1 MKNLLTNVQIEETR
15 QQAEEIIK
23 NIDNGMNIRDTLA
36 NIYVSS
42 FAEKSMMQGYIM
54 ADTVLE
60 SIQNFETDY
69 SNAKTNPDAFIDEK
83 LRILAGEKSLCERCE
98 LWLKMT
104 NVITQSVNLIEN
116 SDKAG
121 FDVENM
127 DNISINPQ
135 DATEEYEASLY
146 NSLVEAIK
154 GSGILLSTMLKNIDG
169 LSEIENS
176 EETVKLLVDIGIKEI
191 DLRAIMSMLIY
202 SKIKNNQIKNIPVDM
217 TLEQVTTIVCVQT
230 ETINIMEALEEGT
243 ISEKIAEFLLS
254 ALGMIAILSVAILL
268 AASFVTLVVEAF
280 NVCWWLTLIALPTIW
295 FLYKD
300 IDSTID
306 LVMEGWAK
314 ASEKIVKFVS
324 VKLKTVKRGLVRVKR
339 YFTENSIQFDV
350 EKEDVKTEHLVT
362 I

>member
-1 MKNLLTNVQIEETR
+1 MKSLLTNVQIEETR

-23 NIDNGMNIRDTLA
+23 NIDGGMDIRDVLA

-42 FAEKSMMQGYIM
+42 FAEKSMMQGLIM

-60 SIQNFETDY
+60 SIQKFEADY
-69 SNAKTNPDAFIDEK
+69 SNAKANPDAFIDEK
-83 LRILAGEKSLCERCE
+83 LRILAGEKSLYERCE

-104 NVITQSVNLIEN
+104 NVITKSVNLIEN
-116 SDKAG
+116 SDEAE
-121 FDVENM
+121 FDVGNM
-127 DNISINPQ
+127 DKNSINPQ

-146 NSLVEAIK
+146 NNLVEALK

-169 LSEIENS
+169 LNEIENS

-217 TLEQVTTIVCVQT
+217 TLDQVTTIVCVQT

-243 ISEKIAEFLLS
+243 ISEKIAELFLR
-254 ALGMIAILSVAILL
+254 ALGLVAIVSIAVLL
-268 AASFVTLVVEAF
+268 FVATIEIVAGAF
-280 NVCWWLTLIALPTIW
+280 ATCWWLTLLALPTIW
-295 FLYKD
+295 SLYKD
-300 IDSTID
+300 IDSIID

-339 YFTENSIQFDV
+339 YFTENSVQFDV
-350 EKEDVKTEHLVT
+350 EKEDVKTEHLIT

>member
-1 MKNLLTNVQIEETR
+1 MKSLLTNVQIEETR

-23 NIDNGMNIRDTLA
+23 NIDGGMDIRDVLA

-42 FAEKSMMQGYIM
+42 FAEKSMMQGLIM

-60 SIQNFETDY
+60 SIQKFEADY
-69 SNAKTNPDAFIDEK
+69 SNAKANPDAFIDEK
-83 LRILAGEKSLCERCE
+83 LRILAGEKSLYERCE

-104 NVITQSVNLIEN
+104 NVITKSVNLIEN
-116 SDKAG
+116 SDEAE
-121 FDVENM
+121 FDVGNM
-127 DNISINPQ
+127 DKNSINPQ

-146 NSLVEAIK
+146 NNLVEALK

-169 LSEIENS
+169 LNEIENS

-217 TLEQVTTIVCVQT
+217 TLDQVTTIVCVQT

-243 ISEKIAEFLLS
+243 ISEKIAEFILS
-254 ALGMIAILSVAILL
+254 VLGMIAIATIVVFFAVLGFTVLAIGL
-268 AASFVTLVVEAF
+268 FEYWWFAF
-280 NVCWWLTLIALPTIW
+280 LALPVIW
-295 FLYKD
+295 TFCVEYEK
-300 IDSTID
+300 
-306 LVMEGWAK
+306 LVNVLFESWIE
-314 ASEKIVKFVS
+314 ASGKIVKHVS
-324 VKLKTVKRGLVRVKR
+324 VNLKTIVKALVKVKR
-339 YFTENSIQFDV
+339 YLIEKKYQFDNKNEAV
-350 EKEDVKTEHLVT
+350 TAEQLVM